1 MTPYSIKKIQ
11 KVVSELKVLFFT
23 NQFHVSCETVIIG
36 MESISIGK
44 WRRLLNSD
52 FCNTSPF
59 WLSIIIIIDYRKGSV
74 LHLVLEKSLR
84 NMSCW
89 QYIIHTGT
97 CYVIDKNVIILL
109 SNLDSCLGK
118 KLYQKLFLFHI
129 YMVNC
134 SPCYL
139 VPSLVMGKDNSYC
152 PITVCLIHNKG
163 SPNQNTL
170 LRMHCI
176 L

>member
-1 MTPYSIKKIQ
+1 MWDRY
-11 KVVSELKVLFFT
+11 
-23 NQFHVSCETVIIG
+23 HWY
-36 MESISIGK
+36 GK
-44 WRRLLNSD
+44 YINMKMKTITKFWFLQYLPLLI
-52 FCNTSPF
+52 
-59 WLSIIIIIDYRKGSV
+59 IIIIIDYRKGSV
-74 LHLVLEKSLR
+74 LHLVLENYLR

-89 QYIIHTGT
+89 QYIIHT

-118 KLYQKLFLFHI
+118 KGYQKLFLFHI

-139 VPSLVMGKDNSYC
+139 VPSLVMGKDNTYC
-152 PITVCLIHNKG
+152 PIIVCLIHNKG

-170 LRMHCI
+170 LQMHCI
-176 L
+176 V